1 MSLERVLEIL
11 AALGLSKTDA
21 EVYTLIAIKGPIEA
35 REIAATLCIE
45 RKRFYTTI
53 KKLADSGLIRITSK
67 PSAYLTA
74 VDLEKVLDS
83 YLRLRKEA
91 AQDLQQNRAKI
102 LSDWQSMVT
111 NHL

>member
-1 MSLERVLEIL
+1 VLKVL
-11 AALGLSKTDA
+11 AALGLSKSDA
-21 EVYTLIAIKGPIEA
+21 EVYTLIATKGPIEA

-53 KKLADSGLIRITSK
+53 KKLAKSGLIRITFN

-74 VDLEKVLDS
+74 VDFEEVLDS
-83 YLRLRKEA
+83 CLRLKKEVA
-91 AQDLQQNRAKI
+91 RDLEQNRIKI